1 LTVRPLQVLLP
12 GIVMSRFFWG
22 SLFWRRCAIAL
33 LCLAGPVCRCSH
45 GQTLTVSA
53 APSAVSFTLP
63 RKGVGSG
70 NSQITITT
78 QWLVSVPPLTIT
90 LYAFT
95 SSTTAAL
102 TDGAGH
108 NIPTSNVSG
117 RANGGSFPFF
127 TGTSSFAAGRSIP
140 IFTQSTLSIAG
151 SRNDTL
157 GLQIDT
163 TSLALPPATYQGTLT
178 IRATLL

>member
-1 LTVRPLQVLLP
+1 MT
-12 GIVMSRFFWG
+12 RF
-22 SLFWRRCAIAL
+22 RRSGFSCGCALAF
-33 LCLAGPVCRCSH
+33 LCLIGPGTRCVH

-53 APSAVSFTLP
+53 APSSVNFTLP
-63 RKGVGSG
+63 RNGVGAGDS
-70 NSQITITT
+70 SITITT
-78 QWLVSVPPLTIT
+78 SWLVSLPPLTIT

-108 NIPTSNVSG
+108 NIPTSKVSG
-117 RANGGSFPFF
+117 SPNGAGFSAF
-127 TGTSSFAAGRSIP
+127 TGTSTFAAGRSLT
-140 IFTQSTLSIAG
+140 IFTQSSLSVAG

-163 TSLALPPATYQGTLT
+163 TSLALPPATYHGTLT

>member
-1 LTVRPLQVLLP
+1 MTRA
-12 GIVMSRFFWG
+12 WG
-22 SLFWRRCAIAL
+22 SGFLRSGVFYAL
-33 LCLAGPVCRCSH
+33 CVVGTSARA
-45 GQTLTVSA
+45 QTLTVSA
-53 APSAVSFTLP
+53 APSNVNFTLP
-63 RKGVGSG
+63 RNGVGSG
-70 NSQITITT
+70 DSTITITT
-78 QWLVSVPPLTIT
+78 SWIISLPPLTIT

-117 RANGGSFPFF
+117 SANGAAFSAF
-127 TGTSSFAAGRSIP
+127 TGTSSFAAGRSIT
-140 IFTQSTLSIAG
+140 IFSQSTLSLSG

-163 TSLALPPATYQGTLT
+163 TSLALPPATYHGTLT
-178 IRATLL
+178 IRAALL

>member
-1 LTVRPLQVLLP
+1 MTRFWRSRFWRSCVLVLL
-12 GIVMSRFFWG
+12 
-22 SLFWRRCAIAL
+22 CATGLSTKCA
-33 LCLAGPVCRCSH
+33 H

-53 APSAVSFTLP
+53 APSNVNFTLP
-63 RKGVGSG
+63 RNGVGAGDS
-70 NSQITITT
+70 SITITT
-78 QWLVSVPPLTIT
+78 SWLISLPPLTIT

-117 RANGGSFPFF
+117 SANGAAFNAF
-127 TGTSSFAAGRSIP
+127 TGTSTFAAGRSLT
-140 IFTQSTLSIAG
+140 IFTQTSLSVAG

-157 GLQIDT
+157 GLQINT
-163 TSLALPPATYQGTLT
+163 TSLALPPATYHGTLT

>member
-1 LTVRPLQVLLP
+1 MT
-12 GIVMSRFFWG
+12 GFSRS
-22 SLFWRRCAIAL
+22 SLWCGCVFVL
-33 LCLAGPVCRCSH
+33 LCLAGTCADA
-45 GQTLTVSA
+45 QTLTISA
-53 APSAVSFTLP
+53 APSNVNFTLP
-63 RKGVGSG
+63 RNGVGAGDSSI
-70 NSQITITT
+70 NITT
-78 QWLVSVPPLTIT
+78 SWLVSLPPLTIT

-108 NIPTSNVSG
+108 NIPTSSVSG
-117 RANGGSFPFF
+117 SANGAAFSAF
-127 TGTSSFAAGRSIP
+127 TGNSSFAAGRSLT
-140 IFTQSTLSIAG
+140 IFTQTSLSLGG

-163 TSLALPPATYQGTLT
+163 TALALPPATYHGTLT

>member
-1 LTVRPLQVLLP
+1 V
-12 GIVMSRFFWG
+12 SR
-22 SLFWRRCAIAL
+22 LRRKGFLWNAVFAL
-33 LCLAGPVCRCSH
+33 VCLAGPVCRCSH

-63 RKGVGSG
+63 RNGVGSG

-95 SSTTAAL
+95 SSTSAAL

-117 RANGGSFPFF
+117 SANGGSFAAF
-127 TGTSSFAAGRSIP
+127 TGNSSFASGRSIT
-140 IFTQSTLSIAG
+140 IFTQSTLSVAG

-157 GLQIDT
+157 GLQINT

>member
-1 LTVRPLQVLLP
+1 MVGPGCRSVR
-12 GIVMSRFFWG
+12 S
-22 SLFWRRCAIAL
+22 
-33 LCLAGPVCRCSH
+33 
-45 GQTLTVSA
+45 QTLTVSA
-53 APSAVSFTLP
+53 TPSAVNFTLP
-63 RKGVGSG
+63 RSGVGAG

-78 QWLVSVPPLTIT
+78 QWLASVPPLTIT

-108 NIPTSNVSG
+108 NIPTSKVSG
-117 RANGGSFPFF
+117 SANGGSFAAF
-127 TGTSSFAAGRSIP
+127 TGTSSFAAGRSIT

-178 IRATLL
+178 IRAALL

>member
-1 LTVRPLQVLLP
+1 MARVWGN
-12 GIVMSRFFWG
+12 GILRSCVV
-22 SLFWRRCAIAL
+22 AL
-33 LCLAGPVCRCSH
+33 LCLAGNCAT
-45 GQTLTVSA
+45 GQTLTVTAS
-53 APSAVSFTLP
+53 PSTVNFTLP
-63 RKGVGSG
+63 RNGVSSGGS
-70 NSQITITT
+70 SITVTT
-78 QWLVSVPPLTIT
+78 SWLVSVPPLTIT

-108 NIPTSNVSG
+108 NIPTSKVSG
-117 RANGGSFPFF
+117 SANGGAFSAF
-127 TGTSSFAAGRSIP
+127 TGNSSFAAGRSLT
-140 IFTQSTLSIAG
+140 IFTQSTLSVAG
-151 SRNDTL
+151 SRNDSL